1 MRHLSIEQVLSLVH
15 NIHCYQLEI
24 CDLLCVA
31 SGQEM
36 DKTVIVRLKLIIT
49 GNSQEMVVEGMVHRL
64 LSVGNSRE
72 TMTGRKADYLLNKKW

>member
-15 NIHCYQLEI
+15 TSHCYQLEI
-24 CDLLCVA
+24 CDLLYVA

-36 DKTVIVRLKLIIT
+36 DKTVIGRLQLMIT
-49 GNSQEMVVEGMVHRL
+49 GNSQEMVVEGMLHRL

-72 TMTGRKADYLLNKKW
+72 TVTGRKADYLLNKK